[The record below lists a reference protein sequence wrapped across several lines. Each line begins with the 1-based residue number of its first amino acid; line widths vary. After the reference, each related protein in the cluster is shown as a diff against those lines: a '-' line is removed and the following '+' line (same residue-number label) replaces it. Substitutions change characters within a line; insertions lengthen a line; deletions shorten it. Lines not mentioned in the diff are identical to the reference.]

1 MVQSN
6 DINWTIFGVFFV
18 IDIGQVFVPWGIFKN
33 QLFQHSRIL
42 EEKYSTVPSW
52 KNSCLFVVKSWNIAK
67 RESSKRCCS
76 LKAAVPR
83 CLWKGLLK
91 NFLKLVGKNLYQT
104 LFYEVSG
111 FNSATYLKKKAWRRC
126 FPVNSTR
133 ILQTPFS

>member
-1 MVQSN
+1 MFYCWHWAS
-6 DINWTIFGVFFV
+6 FCFLGY
-18 IDIGQVFVPWGIFKN
+18 
-33 QLFQHSRIL
+33 FQKMTLVKLTRIL
-42 EEKYSTVPSW
+42 EKKYGTVSSL
-52 KNSCLFVVKSWNIAK
+52 KNGCLFVVINWNIAK
-67 RESSKRCCS
+67 RESSKIYYS

-91 NFLKLVGKNLYQT
+91 NLLKLVGKHLYQT